1 VPLPSKTEYL
11 LELDAALTR
20 AWPDNRLINIV
31 CHGHSVPAGYLRTPV
46 VDPFAAYPHRMHRAL
61 KEKYPFALLN
71 VIVTAKGGE
80 NSEGGMARLEAEVL
94 SHRPDLLTIDYGLN
108 DLGIGHARAEAAWRA
123 MIEQTLARGV
133 KVILMTP
140 TLDSSVSIERLAEH
154 PLNTGAERIR
164 ALAAEYGVGLADS
177 LAAWA
182 ADCRAGTPLNTLLSQ
197 SNHPTRRGHDLV
209 VDEIIDWFPMR

>member
-1 VPLPSKTEYL
+1 MPLPSKTEYL

-182 ADCRAGTPLNTLLSQ
+182 AYCRAGTPLNTLLSQ

>member
-46 VDPFAAYPHRMHRAL
+46 ADPFAAYPHRMHRAL

-182 ADCRAGTPLNTLLSQ
+182 AYCRAGTPLNTLLSQ